1 MTKSKIKDRKTRLKE
16 YDINTSSIPKNDP
29 IERLMYCI
37 GDKLTIKKVNEII
50 ERKNKILK
58 NLTYSCVKLTLYEYP
73 AGSHRPRTRRM
84 GQNISIY
91 VPNAKDNKVYFN
103 KFIQKLKKD
112 IKIIHTPIYIILN
125 IYYQMPN
132 TVSVEESVLFEA
144 GLLHPI
150 VPVDIDNVFKSYTDQ
165 MFEKIILDDDLVY
178 KAKIEKFFSFLPRV
192 ELFFYYDDKFVSKYI
207 YNKIKKRKTYLRLK
221 DNIVLSKLI

>member
-1 MTKSKIKDRKTRLKE
+1 M
-16 YDINTSSIPKNDP
+16 
-29 IERLMYCI
+29 
-37 GDKLTIKKVNEII
+37 
-50 ERKNKILK
+50 
-58 NLTYSCVKLTLYEYP
+58 TLYEYP

-165 MFEKIILDDDLVY
+165 MLECIILDDNLIY
-178 KAKIEKFFSFLPRV
+178 KAKIEAFYSYLPRL
-192 ELFFYYDDKFVSKYI
+192 EIRLYYDDTFASKYL
-207 YNKIKKRKTYLRLK
+207 YKKIFIIIGARKTF
-221 DNIVLSKLI
+221 IFS